1 MNEKI
6 TSSSVGDL
14 FSRLEAIRLEH
25 KSATNQSASAITSL
39 TPPYEY
45 TPTQYTTIL
54 PETVSY
60 LKQYLT
66 NLSNSDFITNDYGA
80 DITTPARGD
89 LIRKTELDS
98 WDTAVTTVDNLCPH
112 NSGYNSTYDAG
123 YRGSYYA
130 TYDSSYDSGYRSSYR
145 SSYNSSYKSSYKH
158 CFSSYRVGTSNSG
171 NNGGYRSGN

>member
-1 MNEKI
+1 MDEKI

-66 NLSNSDFITNDYGA
+66 NLSNSDFINNDYGA
-80 DITTPARGD
+80 DITTPVRGD
-89 LIRKTELDS
+89 LIRQTEFDS

-112 NSGYNSTYDAG
+112 NSGYNAGYRSG
-123 YRGSYYA
+123 YRGSYDSG
-130 TYDSSYDSGYRSSYR
+130 YDSSYDSGYRSSYR
-145 SSYNSSYKSSYKH
+145 SSYNSSYKSGYRHCYGSYGG
-158 CFSSYRVGTSNSG
+158 GTGNSG